1 MEKEYKKLFMNMEEA
16 NPSNKLFEKIMLRI
30 SREEKLSIVK
40 KRIAVFSVFLIIS
53 LGGFVYSFIAVQ
65 NALVS
70 SGFTQFFSLIFSD
83 FNIVIAYWQNFLFTL
98 LESLPVFAM
107 VVFLIMFSIV
117 LSFLT
122 FLMKDMKFINSN
134 NILRKKYG
142 W

>member
-1 MEKEYKKLFMNMEEA
+1 MEKEYKKLFMNMEEV
-16 NPSNKLFEKIMLRI
+16 NPSSKLFEKIMLRI
-30 SREEKLSIVK
+30 SREEKLVIVK
-40 KRIAVFSVFLIIS
+40 KRIAVFSVFLAIS
-53 LGGFVYSFIAVQ
+53 LGGFVYSFITVQ
-65 NALVS
+65 NAFVS

-107 VVFLIMFSIV
+107 IISLVMFSIV
-117 LSFLT
+117 LGFLT

-142 W
+142 Y